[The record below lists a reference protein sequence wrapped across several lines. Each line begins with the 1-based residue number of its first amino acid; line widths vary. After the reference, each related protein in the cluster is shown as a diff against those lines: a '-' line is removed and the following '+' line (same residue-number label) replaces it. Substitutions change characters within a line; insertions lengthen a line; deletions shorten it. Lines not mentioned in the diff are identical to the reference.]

1 MARKGY
7 TPEQIIGKLREVEVL
22 VHQGHTIREAARRID
37 VSDHTYYV
45 WGKEYGSMGVEQ
57 VRRLKELEKENVRL
71 KRLVA
76 DLSLGKDILKEALKG
91 NS

>member
-1 MARKGY
+1 
-7 TPEQIIGKLREVEVL
+7 
-22 VHQGHTIREAARRID
+22 
-37 VSDHTYYV
+37 
-45 WGKEYGSMGVEQ
+45 MGVEQ

-76 DLSLGKDILKEALKG
+76 DLSLDKDILKEALKG